1 MLQVKV
7 MRSRLKSILGVIA
20 LAGLTVLP
28 AFLFSGTSSKG
39 IQSLVSSFGL
49 FAPMA
54 YIALFALLPVVFFP
68 VAVLAVAGG
77 LLFGLGWGSVYTLAG
92 AAINC
97 ALMFLLAR
105 SLGQRR
111 IQQLVERRLSAV
123 WQERLKLASGRSGFF
138 LLIFLRLIPA
148 VPYGLINYACGLS
161 EMRFWP
167 YMIASVLGIIPGTI
181 VFLNLGDKALDPA
194 SPSFWL
200 AVALLIALIAGTFLM
215 GKKLFPNSNRNSNE
229 EDV

>member
-7 MRSRLKSILGVIA
+7 VSSQLKSILGVIT

-148 VPYGLINYACGLS
+148 VPY
-161 EMRFWP
+161 
-167 YMIASVLGIIPGTI
+167 
-181 VFLNLGDKALDPA
+181 
-194 SPSFWL
+194 
-200 AVALLIALIAGTFLM
+200 
-215 GKKLFPNSNRNSNE
+215 
-229 EDV
+229 

>member
-1 MLQVKV
+1 
-7 MRSRLKSILGVIA
+7 
-20 LAGLTVLP
+20 
-28 AFLFSGTSSKG
+28 
-39 IQSLVSSFGL
+39 
-49 FAPMA
+49 MA

-138 LLIFLRLIPA
+138 LLILLRLIPA

-200 AVALLIALIAGTFLM
+200 AVALLIALFAGTFLM

>member
-1 MLQVKV
+1 MTTRMKT
-7 MRSRLKSILGVIA
+7 ILGIVA
-20 LAGLTVLP
+20 LGVLTLLP
-28 AFLFSGTSSKG
+28 VFVFSGASAQNLQAIILRFG
-39 IQSLVSSFGL
+39 I
-49 FAPMA
+49 FAPIV

-138 LLIFLRLIPA
+138 LLILLRLIPA

-200 AVALLIALIAGTFLM
+200 AVALLIALFAGTFLM